1 MTDLKLF
8 FSIMALVT
16 GAMALYDREK
26 AFASG
31 TTVLGLD
38 IAHIGFGAAAG
49 ITGLLA
55 SKYQTP

>member
-1 MTDLKLF
+1 
-8 FSIMALVT
+8 MALVT